1 MKMEIPNVTKPVVSR
16 TGETTLR
23 ERGLRSCFSRG
34 ARPARPARPPRLFTL
49 AGRCVSLLCWLEG
62 WGGAR
67 GPERSLGEEDAVLG
81 GRWGVRSQENVN
93 FIPSCQCGT
102 SVQQGRG
109 QTPPPPV
116 RLLCAGRPAWP
127 PGLRASSFLRLPA
140 LGLPPTVLLLK
151 R

>member
-1 MKMEIPNVTKPVVSR
+1 MKSKIANVTEPAAAEQEK
-16 TGETTLR
+16 LR
-23 ERGLRSCFSRG
+23 SCERGLRSCWSRG
-34 ARPARPARPPRLFTL
+34 ARPARPARPQRLFTL

-81 GRWGVRSQENVN
+81 GRWGVRSPENVN
-93 FIPSCQCGT
+93 FIPGCRCGT

-109 QTPPPPV
+109 PPPPRV
-116 RLLCAGRPAWP
+116 RFLCAGRPAWP
-127 PGLRASSFLRLPA
+127 PGLRASSSSRLPE
-140 LGLPPTVLLLK
+140 LGGPPTLLLLK